1 MHNQIDRHGIAIE
14 STVAGGCIISG
25 ELNRSLLFSAS
36 RVPSYTRINW
46 SVLLPDVVVGRH
58 ARLSR
63 CIVDHGV
70 CIPAGMVIGED
81 PEEDARRFR
90 RTENG
95 ITLVTQQM
103 IDRLT

>member
-1 MHNQIDRHGIAIE
+1 MH
-14 STVAGGCIISG
+14 
-25 ELNRSLLFSAS
+25 
-36 RVPSYTRINW
+36 SYTRINW
-46 SVLLPDVVVGRH
+46 SVLLPDVVVGQH

-63 CIVDHGV
+63 CIVYHGV